1 MSLHSDRKSGKKE
14 GKACY
19 PLHTNFVKYDIASFV
34 TEGEFSFDKFR
45 LDESSSIKKH
55 EIMRSSSNQSYRIV
69 AIPGEG
75 IGPEVVEASLQ
86 LLQQVAKL
94 EGFTL
99 QVDYGWLGTTALKQ
113 FGSYFPQA
121 TAELCNGSDGIVFGA
136 VTQGGLLEL
145 RKHYDFFC
153 NLRPIRIVDSLI
165 NKSSLR
171 PEKIKGLDMLVV
183 RELVSGIYF
192 GSAGRASDE
201 KGAYGY
207 HTMLYYDHE
216 IRRIARKALQKAQQR
231 RGKLTVAHKE
241 NALPNLPWTRL
252 VQEEASQFP
261 DVVVEPMLVDNL
273 AMQMVMNPQRF
284 DVILASNLFG
294 DILSDIGGAL
304 VGSLGLLGSASLNAD
319 GFGLYE
325 AIHGTAPDI
334 AGKGIANPLGTI
346 GACVLMLEQWG
357 EIRAAQT
364 IMAAQDRVLAQGYRT
379 ADLSPQSSEILVNTE
394 QLIQLL
400 LTEIYNLQNTE
411 MGVLHE

>member
-1 MSLHSDRKSGKKE
+1 MKWCKQLYTYLLKHDIANVVIGDELSVKNFSSDEFSSTKKSGK
-14 GKACY
+14 
-19 PLHTNFVKYDIASFV
+19 
-34 TEGEFSFDKFR
+34 
-45 LDESSSIKKH
+45 
-55 EIMRSSSNQSYRIV
+55 MRSLSNQSYRIV

-75 IGPEVVEASLQ
+75 IGLEVVEASLKV
-86 LLQQVAKL
+86 LQQVAQL
-94 EGFTL
+94 EKFTV
-99 QVDYGWLGTTALKQ
+99 QVDYGWLGKTALEK
-113 FGSYFPQA
+113 FGSYFPQ
-121 TAELCNGSDGIVFGA
+121 TTIELCNGSNGIVFGA
-136 VTQGGLLEL
+136 VSQGGLLEL

-153 NLRPIRIVDSLI
+153 NLRPIRIVDSLVH
-165 NKSSLR
+165 KSSLR
-171 PEKIKGLDMLVV
+171 PEKIKGLDILVI

-192 GSAGRASDE
+192 GSAARGSDE
-201 KGAYGY
+201 KGTYGY

-216 IRRIARKALQKAQQR
+216 IRRIARQALQKAQQR

-252 VQEEASQFP
+252 VQEEATAFP

-357 EIRAAQT
+357 EKRAAQR

-379 ADLSPQSSEILVNTE
+379 ADLSPQGEEILVNTE

-400 LTEIYNLQNTE
+400 LEEIYNLYNLQNLE
-411 MGVLHE
+411 IEVLHESYQ